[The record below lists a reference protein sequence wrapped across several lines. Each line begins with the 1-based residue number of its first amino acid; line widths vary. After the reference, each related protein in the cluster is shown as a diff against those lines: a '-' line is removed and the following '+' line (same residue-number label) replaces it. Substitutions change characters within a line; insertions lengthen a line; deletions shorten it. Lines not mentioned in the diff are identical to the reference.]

1 MIRKQQLL
9 TGRPEK
15 QMGFFARLGRDV
27 KRNYILYI
35 MIAPVVAYYVIF
47 CYWPMYGIQIAFR
60 DFIPRLGFFGS
71 PWVGLDHFK
80 RFFSSYNFLTL
91 LGNTLKLSIYG
102 LLVSFPIP
110 ILFALLLNYLPGKG
124 FRKTVQTISYAPN
137 FISMVV
143 MCGMITI
150 FLYPDT
156 GVINQVI
163 KSLGG
168 ESVDFLSN
176 PKYFRSIFVWTGVW
190 QTMGFSAIMYIS
202 ALSGVDYEMH
212 EAAIIDGA
220 NKLQRIRY
228 IDMPSI
234 MPTASI
240 MLIFALSGIMGV
252 DFQKVLLLQNSL
264 IMSVSD
270 VLSTYVYR
278 VGILD
283 SDYGYSTAV
292 GLFNSVCSVILLI
305 ASNAIVKKKTS
316 SGLW

>member
-1 MIRKQQLL
+1 M
-9 TGRPEK
+9 
-15 QMGFFARLGRDV
+15 
-27 KRNYILYI
+27 
-35 MIAPVVAYYVIF
+35 
-47 CYWPMYGIQIAFR
+47 
-60 DFIPRLGFFGS
+60 
-71 PWVGLDHFK
+71 
-80 RFFSSYNFLTL
+80 
-91 LGNTLKLSIYG
+91 
-102 LLVSFPIP
+102 
-110 ILFALLLNYLPGKG
+110 
-124 FRKTVQTISYAPN
+124 QTISYAPN

-264 IMSVSD
+264 NMSVSD
-270 VLSTYVYR
+270 VLSTPMCTVW
-278 VGILD
+278 VFWIAIMGIPPPLD
-283 SDYGYSTAV
+283 CLTRCAV
-292 GLFNSVCSVILLI
+292 
-305 ASNAIVKKKTS
+305 
-316 SGLW
+316 